1 MAIRNELKKKCV
13 NYTDGLT
20 GSSCRQRPFDYNEKQ
35 LKKKPHKIIDTQFN
49 NQTYLPHFL
58 ILFCFLLFWGIRS
71 NNFKEKIE

>member
-35 LKKKPHKIIDTQFN
+35 LKKKTPQDYRHTIQQPNLPATFPH
-49 NQTYLPHFL
+49 PFL
-58 ILFCFLLFWGIRS
+58 FFVILGYT
-71 NNFKEKIE
+71 FK